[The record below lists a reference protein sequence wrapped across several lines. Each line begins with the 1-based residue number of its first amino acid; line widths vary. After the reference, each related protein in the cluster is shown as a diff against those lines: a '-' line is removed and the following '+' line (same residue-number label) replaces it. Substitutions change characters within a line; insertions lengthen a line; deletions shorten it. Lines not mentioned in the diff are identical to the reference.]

1 MTKLSLLAALCIAGL
16 FLAACGGNND
26 APPPSSIV
34 IPPVDGGDDDDDDD
48 DGDGDGDH
56 DNDDGSEDDNNDDG
70 SADNSDPS
78 EPPVYWAHAETTLF
92 LLPNR
97 IEQLRRQLEEDDS
110 AFLAMRSWLNTYLG
124 RTPYNS
130 GEYAKA
136 YALGYHL
143 TGDEDY
149 LEQGKRLLWQGYF
162 SDPDVGW
169 RSFTNRN
176 GFRTGGNRIAISY
189 AWLRFA
195 FNQEERSVAE
205 QHIATWTEHWLDYTN
220 HQNDFH
226 GYRFTDTDKTAAIA
240 ENLTL
245 FGYILQQNESYQEL
259 AELSLSVADTM
270 LQRFVVDY
278 YMHDIMAG
286 GVWAEGSDYS
296 PRTQL
301 HWMRVFLI
309 NRDLRDLPFPSEYAE
324 HAAAALIQHTLPGST
339 GVYQFGS
346 VEQGR
351 DYRPVFHD
359 GRYQFALYLTE
370 LLQGSEVRPQ
380 LQSWLE
386 NQLETAGHLQVSLH
400 PGIERVLFYQQP
412 SKPAAPTSLSKLHF
426 APGVGLISARSSWE
440 ADATSLYFITRRSR
454 VDHEHS
460 DALNID
466 VAHRGVWI
474 TKQVTGYSAAGA
486 RSDAHNTLL
495 IENATLEGSANP
507 TGRALGNG
515 FYRTIFQDGSITL
528 ISAEATDIYNMS
540 GYFATTYAELV
551 TRQVALIG
559 EQTLAI
565 FDNVRTL
572 PNQIRDLQQ
581 YKPEL
586 GLQRGDEYIRQV
598 TVNQLFQGEPVEHE
612 FAVQGFRIQTNEMIG
627 YYQVAWPEQANIRK
641 VDGREFWANETQHS
655 VPDNQR
661 KWRLKISPA
670 QPQVHTEVLTY
681 FEFEGATG
689 KAPLIY
695 NNVESND
702 QLELNTGF
710 QPQEKFIM
718 NIENGTLNSDH
729 WFGAGFIRESTLVLF
744 SRFPDQ
750 PKESFLQLSIPEN
763 VAIQS
768 LYILGWQPEARVH
781 VDVAQQ
787 GRLIELT
794 PTNNSGNNTHQ
805 ATEDGLVVIKL

>member
-1 MTKLSLLAALCIAGL
+1 MTKLSIMAAFFLVVLL
-16 FLAACGGNND
+16 LAACGDNHD
-26 APPPSSIV
+26 AVLPPSSIV
-34 IPPVDGGDDDDDDD
+34 APPTDDD
-48 DGDGDGDH
+48 DGEH
-56 DNDDGSEDDNNDDG
+56 DNDDDNDEDG
-70 SADNSDPS
+70 SVVSTEQNESPAFR
-78 EPPVYWAHAETTLF
+78 AHAETTLF

-97 IEQLRRQLEEDDS
+97 IERLRRQLAVDDS
-110 AFLAMRSWLNTYLG
+110 AFQAMRHWLDTYLG
-124 RTPYNS
+124 RTPYNH

-143 TGDEDY
+143 TGNEAY
-149 LEQGKRLLWQGYF
+149 LEQGKTLLWQGFF

-169 RSFTNRN
+169 RNFTNRN

-195 FNQEERSVAE
+195 FNQEERSLAE
-205 QHIATWTEHWLDYTN
+205 QHIATWTEHWLDYTK
-220 HQNDFH
+220 HQNDFN
-226 GYRFTDTDKTAAIA
+226 GYRSTDTDETAAIA
-240 ENLTL
+240 ENLML

-324 HAAAALIQHTLPGST
+324 HAATALIQHTLPGST

-351 DYRPVFHD
+351 DYRPVLHD

-370 LLQGSEVRPQ
+370 LLKGSEVRPQ

-386 NQLETAGHLQVSLH
+386 YQFETAGHLQVSLH

-412 SKPAAPTSLSKLHF
+412 SQPSSPINLSKLHF
-426 APGVGLISARSSWE
+426 APGVGSISARSSWE
-440 ADATSLYFITRRSR
+440 VDATSLYFINRRRR

-466 VAHRGVWI
+466 VAHRGVWV

-495 IENATLEGSANP
+495 IENATREGSANP

-515 FYRTIFQDGSITL
+515 FYRTMFQDESVTL
-528 ISAEATDIYNMS
+528 ISAEAADIYNMS
-540 GYFATTYAELV
+540 GYFATTYAESV

-572 PNQIRDLQQ
+572 PDQIRDLQQ

-612 FAVQGFRIQTNEMIG
+612 FAVQGFRIQTNEMVG

-641 VDGREFWANETQHS
+641 VDGREYWANEPQHS

-681 FEFEGATG
+681 FEFEAATG

-695 NNVESND
+695 NNVGSDE
-702 QLELNTGF
+702 QLVLNTGF
-710 QPQEKFIM
+710 QPQEKFIV
-718 NIENGTLNSDH
+718 NIENGKLNSGH
-729 WFGAGFIRESTLVLF
+729 WFGAGFVRESTLVLF

-750 PKESFLQLSIPEN
+750 PKERFLQFSIPDD
-763 VAIQS
+763 VAIRS
-768 LYILGWQPEARVH
+768 LYILGWQPEAYVR
-781 VDVAQQ
+781 VDVMRQ
-787 GRLIELT
+787 GRLFEIT
-794 PTNNSGNNTHQ
+794 PTNRAGNNTYQ
-805 ATEDGLVVIKL
+805 ATEDGLLKIEL